1 MKISLFKLKI
11 EIIEFKTL
19 DQIHRIDEILNV
31 KQKFID
37 KIRN

>member
-1 MKISLFKLKI
+1 MKISFFKLKI
-11 EIIEFKTL
+11 EIIEFKTF